1 MWALYMVFKD
11 KPYLNPTMK
20 MYQQVHFPPEI
31 GSGQR
36 QDIQGGDCYP
46 KGAAVWDEGSGDTAK
61 ELW

>member
-1 MWALYMVFKD
+1 MVFKD

-20 MYQQVHFPPEI
+20 MYQQLPFPPEI

-46 KGAAVWDEGSGDTAK
+46 KGAAV
-61 ELW
+61 